1 MRKQTKLWT
10 TQDGTKIRICD
21 MDDCHLGYTIKLLQR
36 MAKQQEMNAISVG
49 YDVLSMLQGEMA
61 IDSVERE
68 LHVLETYGLDPSNMN
83 ELYDNLILEQERRK
97 SMEEERKEG
106 TKEVHD
112 KNYEEEKT
120 SWEFFIAGVQHH
132 EMHRVID
139 KLQVGEFLQLTQEPT
154 NKYDANAIRIEH
166 VSDTQFPSDT
176 TVMLGYVPGKISAAV
191 TEVVGRPGKITSC
204 QITEFNAEE
213 KPWKQ
218 CKVIIKKED

>member
-1 MRKQTKLWT
+1 
-10 TQDGTKIRICD
+10 
-21 MDDCHLGYTIKLLQR
+21 
-36 MAKQQEMNAISVG
+36 
-49 YDVLSMLQGEMA
+49 
-61 IDSVERE
+61 
-68 LHVLETYGLDPSNMN
+68 
-83 ELYDNLILEQERRK
+83 
-97 SMEEERKEG
+97 MEEERKEG

-112 KNYEEEKT
+112 KNYGQETEEKT
-120 SWEFFIAGVQHH
+120 SWEFYIAGVQHH

-139 KLQVGEFLQLTQEPT
+139 KLQKGEFLQLTQEPT

-204 QITEFNAEE
+204 QITEFDKDE